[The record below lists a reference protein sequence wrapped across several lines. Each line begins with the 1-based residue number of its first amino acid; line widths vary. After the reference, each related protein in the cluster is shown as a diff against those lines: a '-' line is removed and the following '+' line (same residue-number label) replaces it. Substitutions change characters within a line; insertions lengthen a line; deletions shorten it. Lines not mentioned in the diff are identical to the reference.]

1 MIQIMRTFDI
11 LQIQR
16 LVADISAFEFDA
28 EHKIV
33 IGASD
38 LQLL

>member
-11 LQIQR
+11 LQR